1 MIDERNEDKEF
12 EIIAEK
18 SRKTAYVFL
27 ALTALGVA
35 VAAVGIILFFAVG
48 FKTAD
53 EVMQAVVISLTASGA
68 VIIAVFTAL
77 FIRQLYRTYSLII
90 LKGGW
95 LIFPD
100 GTTCRPSDIKAVKR
114 DKNKITVSLADYKIE
129 VVGVANCDKAY
140 RKLCVLTGNPVSE

>member
-53 EVMQAVVISLTASGA
+53 
-68 VIIAVFTAL
+68 
-77 FIRQLYRTYSLII
+77 
-90 LKGGW
+90 
-95 LIFPD
+95 
-100 GTTCRPSDIKAVKR
+100 
-114 DKNKITVSLADYKIE
+114 
-129 VVGVANCDKAY
+129 
-140 RKLCVLTGNPVSE
+140 